1 MTQELFK
8 LEYISEDANE
18 KIHGGYKSS
27 GLGAYTHPTR
37 PDSSAS
43 IRRSIKPPCNAD
55 ARSRPLT

>member
-8 LEYISEDANE
+8 LEYISEDANG

-37 PDSSAS
+37 QFGFDQAFHKAS
-43 IRRSIKPPCNAD
+43 
-55 ARSRPLT
+55 L